1 MHIGTKDCLP
11 ILVFQNHTRTR
22 SSPSLSLTHHSLL
35 ITYLPSY
42 SSYPP
47 TCSVIHQQFPHWRQ
61 FQNLAIS
68 RDEELELLTAGVWR
82 PMVKVADWQCV
93 CDVTAWDEVERPS
106 ARCAAPLGHC
116 HWPCWVNR
124 SSSAILISLFLI
136 NYVPF
141 FHKLISSLMD
151 FYFQKILSLCFIL
164 RFSI

>member
-1 MHIGTKDCLP
+1 MFQTINMQIRTKDCLP

-22 SSPSLSLTHHSLL
+22 RSPSLYLTDPSLL
-35 ITYLPSY
+35 LTYLLSY

-61 FQNLAIS
+61 FKNLAIF

-93 CDVTAWDEVERPS
+93 YDVTASDEVERPS

-116 HWPCWVNR
+116 HWPRWVNR
-124 SSSAILISLFLI
+124 PSSAILTDMTISDQLCLI
-136 NYVPF
+136 FP
-141 FHKLISSLMD
+141 
-151 FYFQKILSLCFIL
+151 
-164 RFSI
+164 